1 MKKNILR
8 KDFIIEIKKTMGRFV
23 SIFFIVA
30 LGVAFYSGIRA
41 SEPSMRFTAD
51 QYFDDSKLMDLKVM
65 GTMGLTKADIKS
77 IGKVSGIEAVEGGY
91 SKDVL
96 CPVGDN
102 EKVVHMLSMQKN
114 FNQVS
119 VVKGRLPEKA
129 GECLVD
135 EDFLSY
141 TDLKVGDT
149 VTFHSG
155 DGEALT
161 DSLVTDTYKIVG
173 IGNSPLYISFGR
185 GSSTIGTGEIS
196 GFVVVDKASFD
207 MDVYTEA
214 YVKVSGAEEKTA
226 FTDEYNN
233 LSDAAKEAVSAIE
246 EERCAVRKQEIVDE
260 ANEKLADSEKI
271 VNEKSQELENAKKEL
286 ESGKSKAAEELEKAK
301 QQLMDGE
308 AELADAKQQIADGE
322 TQLADAKAQL
332 NDKQAQLDS
341 AEAQYESGKA
351 QLDQKEQE
359 LAAAE
364 QTYLSNYAKYMPFIT
379 AGKAQIAAGRT
390 QIADGKKQLDEG
402 LAPLTQLSEGLT
414 GIEDGISQ
422 LDVGIAEVQ
431 TQVKDGAA
439 LYEEY
444 AKIPETERTTEQEAY
459 LESWN
464 GVRQGMEAKLVGMQ
478 AQKTQ
483 LETTKSGLLLQ
494 MNQAGFAT
502 EADLEA
508 QITSLTKQK
517 ADLDAKEKALLQQE
531 QTLAAQEEE
540 LLSAGRQIT
549 DGKSQIAA
557 ARSQLDSTKSQITDG
572 KAQILSAWALLNEK
586 EDTLNASKAQ
596 LASGEQEL
604 ADGRS
609 EYEQAAKEAEEQIT
623 DGQAKITDGEK
634 QLTDAKQQIADAK
647 AEIKKIENP
656 KWYVQTRE
664 DALTEYQGYG
674 DNADRMRSIGKVF
687 PVLFFLV
694 AALISLTTMTRMVEE
709 QRVQIGTMKALG
721 YGKAAIAGKYIGYAL
736 IATLGGSIF
745 GVLVGEKILPF
756 IIIYAYMI
764 LYKHLPAILVPYHMS
779 YALQASGIAVAC
791 TLIATIASCYKEL
804 AAEPA
809 ELMRPAAPKQGKR
822 ILLERI
828 GIIWK
833 HLNFTW
839 KSTVR
844 NLIRYKKRF
853 FMTIFG
859 IGGCMALMVVGFGL
873 KDCIYEIVSLQYEKV
888 QFYDAATY
896 MSDDISEENRQQLH
910 DYLDQNADIKETIE
924 ARMQKTDVKSAS
936 GKKTLYLMVPSDNE
950 KIEDFLSFHSRT
962 NKDEVYSLKKDEV
975 ILTEKMAS
983 LLNVKVGDELTIE
996 DEDRGDQ
1003 TVTVGAIC
1011 ENYMSHYLYLSPEKY
1026 EELYGVPA
1034 EYNTIIYSVKDGKD
1048 DQIEKIGTKLL
1059 SMDGVLNVSYTSSIE
1074 GRLDDML
1081 RSLNLVIVVLIVS
1094 AGMLAFVVLYN
1105 LNNINI
1111 TERQRELATL
1121 KVLGFYDGEVASYV
1135 YRENILLTIIGSV
1148 VGMVLGNLLHRYI
1161 ILTVEVEEAM
1171 FGRQIHWQSYLYSFL
1186 FTVAFSLFVN
1196 WVMFYKL
1203 KKIDMVESLKSVE

>member
-1 MKKNILR
+1 MKKNVLR

-65 GTMGLTKADIKS
+65 GTMGLTKADIKA

-114 FNQVS
+114 FDQVS
-119 VVKGRLPEKA
+119 LVEGRLPEKA

-196 GFVVVDKASFD
+196 GFVVMDKASFD

-301 QQLMDGE
+301 QQLTDGE

-359 LAAAE
+359 LADAE
-364 QTYLSNYAKYMPFIT
+364 QVYLSNYSKYMPIIT
-379 AGKAQIAAGRT
+379 AGKEQIAAGKS

-402 LAPLTQLSEGLT
+402 LAPLNQLKDGLAE
-414 GIEDGISQ
+414 IEDGISQ
-422 LDVGIAEVQ
+422 CDSEIAGLNTQLSGMDSNEYQKYVNIPKENRNEEQQAYVEKWENLNTQLAGIQ
-431 TQVKDGAA
+431 
-439 LYEEY
+439 
-444 AKIPETERTTEQEAY
+444 ER
-459 LESWN
+459 
-464 GVRQGMEAKLVGMQ
+464 
-478 AQKTQ
+478 KTQ
-483 LETTKSGLLLQ
+483 LENTKQEKLK
-494 MNQAGFAT
+494 QAGFAT

-572 KAQILSAWALLNEK
+572 KAQIQSAWALLNEK
-586 EDTLNASKAQ
+586 EGTLNASKAQ

-609 EYEQAAKEAEEQIT
+609 EYEQAAKEAEDRIT
-623 DGQAKITDGEK
+623 DGQVKITDGEK
-634 QLTDAKQQIADAK
+634 QLADAKQKIADAK

>member
-1 MKKNILR
+1 
-8 KDFIIEIKKTMGRFV
+8 MGRFV

-41 SEPSMRFTAD
+41 SEPSMRITAD
-51 QYFDDSKLMDLKVM
+51 QYFDDSELMDLKVM
-65 GTMGLTKADIKS
+65 GTMGLTKADIKA
-77 IGKVSGIEAVEGGY
+77 IGKVSGIESVEGGY

-119 VVKGRLPEKA
+119 VVEGRLPEKA

-155 DGEALT
+155 DGEAVT

-260 ANEKLADSEKI
+260 ANEKLADSEKT
-271 VNEKSQELENAKKEL
+271 VNEKSQELEDAKKEL

-301 QQLMDGE
+301 QQITDGE
-308 AELADAKQQIADGE
+308 AELADAKKQIADGE

-332 NDKQAQLDS
+332 NEKQAQLSS
-341 AEAQYESGKA
+341 AEAEYESGKA

-359 LAAAE
+359 LAAAD

-402 LAPLTQLSEGLT
+402 LAPLKQLRDGLD

-422 LDVGIAEVQ
+422 CDSGMAEVQ
-431 TQVKDGAA
+431 KQLDGMDSDV
-439 LYEEY
+439 YQEY
-444 AKIPETERTTEQEAY
+444 VKIPEEDRNEEQQAY
-459 LESWN
+459 VNKWENLN
-464 GVRQGMEAKLVGMQ
+464 AQFAGIQ

-483 LETTKSGLLLQ
+483 LETAKSGLLA
-494 MNQAGFAT
+494 QAGFAT
-502 EADLEA
+502 EADLDA
-508 QITSLTKQK
+508 QITSLTAQR
-517 ADLDAKEKALLQQE
+517 DELDKKEAALLGQE

-745 GVLVGEKILPF
+745 GVLAGEKILPF